1 MGKYL
6 MIFLAFLFG
15 CAAPAQFVPKEI
27 PEAKFESTKPY
38 SIDLSSIT
46 KPEKLKPIFV
56 DKEFQRV
63 EAEEAHYI
71 LLVPREYAKIAGL
84 LKLCKAYK
92 GIIMEQESLV
102 NTHIQVINSLK
113 EYVAMEQMKAE
124 EYRQLWADSENAYRQ
139 ERHSGKINEAVN
151 KGLLGFIS
159 IGSIIALILAL

>member
-1 MGKYL
+1 M
-6 MIFLAFLFG
+6 
-15 CAAPAQFVPKEI
+15 
-27 PEAKFESTKPY
+27 
-38 SIDLSSIT
+38 
-46 KPEKLKPIFV
+46 
-56 DKEFQRV
+56 
-63 EAEEAHYI
+63 
-71 LLVPREYAKIAGL
+71 LVPREYAKIAGL

-139 ERHSGKINEAVN
+139 ERHSNKINEAVN

-159 IGSIIALILAL
+159 IGSIVALILVL